1 MGELCCLTTENWL
14 NGIAQKNRIM
24 SSLKTV
30 LKKKKTVQ
38 KGNTVL
44 KGREETIMIYD
55 LMF

>member
-30 LKKKKTVQ
+30 LKKKNCTEGEHSI
-38 KGNTVL
+38 KGWGGDNND
-44 KGREETIMIYD
+44 I
-55 LMF
+55 